1 MYMCINYSTCTL
13 HGQLKYYYIYKYG
26 QILVYMYMYR
36 NLNDCI
42 QLYIRTIILHVYN
55 N

>member
-1 MYMCINYSTCTL
+1 MYIALASAI
-13 HGQLKYYYIYKYG
+13 GQLKYYSNIILNKYG
-26 QILVYMYMYR
+26 QILVYMYR

-55 N
+55 K